1 MIELAL
7 FPLNTVLYPG
17 GPLPLRIFE
26 PRYLSMIGRCLRQ
39 DEGFGVVLIESGSEI
54 GTAETVAVGTV
65 AEIVDWYQASDGLL
79 GISAQ
84 GTQRF
89 RLASSSQQTD
99 GLYRGQVE
107 LLEPEPCAVVP
118 GEFAPLAQALEGML
132 GDLKKHYQGV
142 PMHYDDASWVSY
154 RLAEILPLPVSE
166 KQAMLEMTDTNER
179 LNRLRGYI
187 DVTVQ

>member
-26 PRYLSMIGRCLRQ
+26 PRYLTMVARCLRRS
-39 DEGFGVVLIESGSEI
+39 EGFGIVLIKSGSEI
-54 GTAETVAVGTV
+54 GTAETFAVGTV

-79 GISAQ
+79 GITAQ
-84 GTQRF
+84 GTDRF
-89 RLASSSQQTD
+89 RLESSTQQTD
-99 GLYRGQVE
+99 GLYRGQVA
-107 LLEPEPCAVVP
+107 LLEAEPCAAVP
-118 GEFAPLAQALEGML
+118 DRFAPLAEALEGML

-142 PMHYDDASWVSY
+142 PMHYDKASWVSY

-166 KQAMLEMTDTNER
+166 KQAMLEITDATER
-179 LNRLRGYI
+179 LERLRGYI
-187 DVTVQ
+187 DVTPN